1 MGLNEKEIRKAIEV
15 LHPDGELFEVRAI
28 DGKWNA
34 SGYFRDADT
43 LIQQLQY
50 AKIRPSA
57 NIYITLN
64 AIKDDCYSRKQHDK
78 IEEYANPTTT
88 DADVI
93 GYKWLM
99 IDLDPVRTSGV
110 SSSDAELAAAK
121 AKANEIYLY
130 MQQQGWSEP
139 VIAVSGNGVHL
150 LYNVAVKNDDDRI
163 DLFRKALQAL
173 NAMFADSTID
183 VDVKTFNPARICKLY
198 GTMAQKGANTDE
210 RPYRMS
216 YIQSIPD
223 KIEKNGI
230 ALLQKLAAVLPA
242 EEPKP
247 EPYNSYNPK
256 SFDLDAWIKEH
267 ELPVKSVENWSGGK
281 KMGA

>member
-50 AKIRPSA
+50 AKIKPTA
-57 NIYITLN
+57 NIYNTLN

-93 GYKWLM
+93 GYNWLM
-99 IDLDPVRTSGV
+99 IDLDPVRTTGV

-121 AKANEIYLY
+121 AKANDIYLY

-139 VIAVSGNGVHL
+139 AEWALTSCCELGPAFFLQCNPAEIISLRSSFLVHKMVIS
-150 LYNVAVKNDDDRI
+150 
-163 DLFRKALQAL
+163 
-173 NAMFADSTID
+173 
-183 VDVKTFNPARICKLY
+183 VDVSQIW
-198 GTMAQKGANTDE
+198 
-210 RPYRMS
+210 
-216 YIQSIPD
+216 
-223 KIEKNGI
+223 GI
-230 ALLQKLAAVLPA
+230 LVL
-242 EEPKP
+242 
-247 EPYNSYNPK
+247 
-256 SFDLDAWIKEH
+256 F
-267 ELPVKSVENWSGGK
+267 
-281 KMGA
+281 